1 MICEFCSFVHNDGD
15 NFCPRCGKSPEKKAP
30 YSDFELGRIA
40 ALDTMKT
47 EFISWF
53 VRPAAIITILLAVLA
68 YFGVNEMV
76 KNRVSDGIKDTIQS
90 IQKTIEDASSKA
102 LQSAAKAEIET
113 NQVEV
118 KLSQLNSA
126 VTDAEKQKDDLEK
139 SLTELSTAR
148 QGLLTTASDLQ
159 QREASLKKVIDT
171 QNLATIFAQ
180 LRNDHYRVRTLRA
193 RVLIDY
199 IQQPPGNPVVAQYSL
214 NTISLTKATPN
225 KTPREESYVVQFVVS
240 GQVVNLVLPASKATG
255 ALVQYEMYPV
265 FERTLAN
272 YPMQNLDGI
281 DKISLQFGP
290 EGPSQQ
296 KSADQIIS
304 DLEKFTKLVKDLA
317 VEIELNGTIIDQQ
330 IFLPQDLQLPSDK
343 TGLMVGGVI
352 TFDFSRNI
360 PGTYKDV
367 KALYDSHAASMN

>member
-1 MICEFCSFVHNDGD
+1 
-15 NFCPRCGKSPEKKAP
+15 
-30 YSDFELGRIA
+30 
-40 ALDTMKT
+40 MKT